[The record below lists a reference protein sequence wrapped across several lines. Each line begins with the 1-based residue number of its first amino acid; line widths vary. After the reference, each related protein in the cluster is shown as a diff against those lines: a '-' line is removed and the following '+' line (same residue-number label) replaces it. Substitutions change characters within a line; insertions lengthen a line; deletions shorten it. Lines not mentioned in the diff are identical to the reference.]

1 MPNNI
6 GQKESGTQ
14 KIFWSG
20 VVLYLEI
27 HDSNYY
33 QIKKNTF
40 SCFCNILII
49 SFYISCTENI

>member
-1 MPNNI
+1 MPNEI

-14 KIFWSG
+14 KTFWSG

-33 QIKKNTF
+33 QIKKKY
-40 SCFCNILII
+40 L
-49 SFYISCTENI
+49 